1 MARQRPSISLAERLT
16 KADEGSSHVPE
27 SWSPLGDRLLVI
39 IVKGAGNALWTLS
52 MPDKKLGAFGDV
64 HSQIPTDAVFSP
76 NKRWIAYQSGRNSM
90 HSLYV
95 EPFPRTGAQH
105 QISNGNAHFP
115 LWSRDGKELF
125 YVPERGEPVVVRV
138 ATKPSFSVGDPIQL
152 PTLGVEA
159 GAGFSR
165 NYDVTPDGTRLI
177 RVIDAGQTQS
187 GTPAAPQIQVVL
199 NWFEE
204 LKARVPTRLR
214 RS

>member
-125 YVPERGEPVVVRV
+125 YVRERGELLSRRWRPNRASAR
-138 ATKPSFSVGDPIQL
+138 ATRFSCPH
-152 PTLGVEA
+152 
-159 GAGFSR
+159 
-165 NYDVTPDGTRLI
+165 
-177 RVIDAGQTQS
+177 
-187 GTPAAPQIQVVL
+187 
-199 NWFEE
+199 
-204 LKARVPTRLR
+204 
-214 RS
+214 